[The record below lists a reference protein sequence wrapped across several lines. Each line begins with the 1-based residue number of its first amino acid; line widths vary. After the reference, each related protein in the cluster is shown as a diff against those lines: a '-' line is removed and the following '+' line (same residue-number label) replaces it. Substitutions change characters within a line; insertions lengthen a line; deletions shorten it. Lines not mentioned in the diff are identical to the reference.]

1 MTINILNSNV
11 NNLNIY
17 LNILFFI
24 LSKNSKF
31 KVIFLLSQMDF
42 QIKYGSYYL
51 NLKLFQL
58 FT

>member
-31 KVIFLLSQMDF
+31 KVIFLLS
-42 QIKYGSYYL
+42 
-51 NLKLFQL
+51 
-58 FT
+58 

>member
-31 KVIFLLSQMDF
+31 KVIF
-42 QIKYGSYYL
+42 
-51 NLKLFQL
+51 
-58 FT
+58 